1 MRSTI
6 QFKDPDIVGKF
17 NEESTP
23 MKDGQDEMKT
33 MENQIDNLIKTKNAK
48 AEKRLG
54 IGKAKAST
62 PLTGGDSLFP
72 ELMESP
78 IDSPSTTVRPDRSQ
92 PRMGLGSKSP
102 IPFPR

>member
-1 MRSTI
+1 MEQYSLMRSTI
-6 QFKDPDIVGKF
+6 QFKDPDIVEKF

-33 MENQIDNLIKTKNAK
+33 MENQIDSLIKTKNAK

-54 IGKAKAST
+54 IGKAKTST

-72 ELMESP
+72 ELVESP
-78 IDSPSTTVRPDRSQ
+78 IDSPSTTVIDLIVHS
-92 PRMGLGSKSP
+92 LEWD
-102 IPFPR
+102 